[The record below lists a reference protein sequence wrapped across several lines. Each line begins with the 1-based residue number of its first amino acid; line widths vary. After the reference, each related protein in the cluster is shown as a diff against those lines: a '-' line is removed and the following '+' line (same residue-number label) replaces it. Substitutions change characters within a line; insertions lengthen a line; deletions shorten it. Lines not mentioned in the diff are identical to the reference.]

1 MAGLTE
7 HKNVQA
13 GSALKEVPPE
23 ISEEFE
29 ELEALADDEESE
41 SQDRKDRFEKST
53 DVRRR
58 IEERLEVRLL
68 RDELGMDDID
78 LD

>member
-1 MAGLTE
+1 MAGLTQ
-7 HKNVQA
+7 HKSNPLGDA
-13 GSALKEVPPE
+13 PKEPLPE
-23 ISEEFE
+23 ISEDFE
-29 ELEALADDEESE
+29 ELEALQDDADSDT
-41 SQDRKDRFEKST
+41 QDRKDRFVKST